1 MTVWNNG
8 TLTVDKPMPEEVCKK
23 VCELFDSHPG
33 VYVEGQSIT
42 FEDTPDYRLNE
53 SSELQDL
60 LAESG
65 IGLELGSRVEYYGD
79 YEGYYVWTGSK
90 FESMDHEDYAVYAL
104 TDEELCNI
112 MKARG
117 YCVCKDPGVCQKQM

>member
-8 TLTVDKPMPEEVCKK
+8 TLTVDKPMPEDVCKK
-23 VCELFDSHPG
+23 VCELFDSYPG
-33 VYVEGQSIT
+33 VYVEGQSII

-60 LAESG
+60 LAENG

-112 MKARG
+112 MKDRG

>member
-1 MTVWNNG
+1 MTVQNNG
-8 TLTVDKPMPEEVCKK
+8 TLTVDRPMPEEVCKK
-23 VCELFDSHPG
+23 IYELFDDCPG
-33 VYVEGQSIT
+33 VYVDSQSIT
-42 FEDTPDYRLNE
+42 FADTPDYCLNE

-60 LAESG
+60 LAKNG